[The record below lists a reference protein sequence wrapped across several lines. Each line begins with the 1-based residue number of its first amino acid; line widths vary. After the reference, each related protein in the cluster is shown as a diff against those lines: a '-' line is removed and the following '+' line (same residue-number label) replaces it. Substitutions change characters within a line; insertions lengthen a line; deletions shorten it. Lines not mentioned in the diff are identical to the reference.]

1 MEKTKL
7 LAFLS
12 GCFHMLELISF
23 SQVLWSR
30 YCPLLQV
37 KEKKKSRRQDIRGF
51 PFYRLKKK
59 QKSRCQD
66 IRGFP
71 SGSAGR
77 NLPVMQETRETWV
90 PSLG

>member
-23 SQVLWSR
+23 SQ
-30 YCPLLQV
+30 
-37 KEKKKSRRQDIRGF
+37 KSCGVGIV
-51 PFYRLKKK
+51 PFYRLKKRK
-59 QKSRCQD
+59 KKSRRQD

>member
-37 KEKKKSRRQDIRGF
+37 KEKKKRVGAKILGAS
-51 PFYRLKKK
+51 PFT
-59 QKSRCQD
+59 
-66 IRGFP
+66 G
-71 SGSAGR
+71 
-77 NLPVMQETRETWV
+77 
-90 PSLG
+90 